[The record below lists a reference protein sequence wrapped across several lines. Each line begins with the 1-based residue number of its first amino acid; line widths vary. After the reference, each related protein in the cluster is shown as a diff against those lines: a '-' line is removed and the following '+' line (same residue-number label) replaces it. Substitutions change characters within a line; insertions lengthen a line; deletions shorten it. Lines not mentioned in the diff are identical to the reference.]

1 MKIKKDHFFFSLK
14 LLRNI
19 NEIREIDDCLS
30 RLQEARVDA

>member
-19 NEIREIDDCLS
+19 NEISEKDYCLS
-30 RLQEARVDA
+30 RSQEARVAA